1 MELPPAWQRPD
12 PLRGLEAVPWNDLS
26 DGRGTARGVGE
37 LLRRVTD
44 EDADVR
50 STALDGLVARLLP
63 EDTVSEASAF
73 AVPFLAELGAN
84 YKVAPDARDRVIFLL
99 ASMALAGCGF
109 TEDGK
114 RTWRRWNAVG
124 RELPRLPPDWITR
137 TRCAVAK
144 AAPKVFES
152 LSNAEVACV
161 VALATAV
168 PEVVPTQTAHVVWG
182 IAHGTSHHASAALV
196 DAAAV
201 AHHLVQGLESD
212 HWALLN
218 TAQDHP
224 DLLRDYEDDG
234 FPPHQPGALT
244 MALMG
249 YRLAFRA
256 AYGEESAE
264 GQPG

>member
-26 DGRGTARGVGE
+26 DGRGSARGIDE
-37 LLRRVTD
+37 LLRGVVD
-44 EDADVR
+44 EDLSLRAA
-50 STALDGLVARLLP
+50 SLASLVDRLLP

-84 YKVAPDARDRVIFLL
+84 YKVAPDVRDRLIFLL
-99 ASMALAGCGF
+99 AALGLAGCGF
-109 TEDGK
+109 TDDGK

-124 RELPRLPPDWITR
+124 RELPRLSPDWITQ
-137 TRCAVAK
+137 TRYAVAK

-152 LSNAEVACV
+152 LANAEVACV

-168 PEVVPTQTAHVVWG
+168 PEAVPTRTAHVVWDM
-182 IAHGTSHHASAALV
+182 AHGSNHRSSAVLV

-201 AHHLVQGLESD
+201 AHHLVQGRDSD
-212 HWALLN
+212 HWALLG
-218 TAQDHP
+218 TAQDYP
-224 DLLRDYEDDG
+224 DLLRAYEDDDY
-234 FPPHQPGALT
+234 PAHQPGAVT

-256 AYGEESAE
+256 AYGS
-264 GQPG
+264 PG

>member
-26 DGRGTARGVGE
+26 DGRGSARGIDE
-37 LLRRVTD
+37 LLRGVTD
-44 EDADVR
+44 EDPAVR
-50 STALDGLVARLLP
+50 QAALTGLVERLLP

-84 YKVAPDARDRVIFLL
+84 YKVAPDVRDRLIFLL
-99 ASMALAGCGF
+99 AALGLAGCGF

-114 RTWRRWNAVG
+114 RTWRRWNALG
-124 RELPRLPPDWITR
+124 RELPRLSPDWITQ
-137 TRCAVAK
+137 TRYAVAK

-152 LSNAEVACV
+152 LANAEVACV

-168 PEVVPTQTAHVVWG
+168 PEAVPTQTAHVVWG
-182 IAHGTSHHASAALV
+182 IAHGANHRSSAVLV

-201 AHHLVQGLESD
+201 AHHLVQGEESD
-212 HWALLN
+212 HWVVLG
-218 TAQDHP
+218 TAQEYP
-224 DLLRDYEDDG
+224 DLLRAYENDEY
-234 FPPHQPGALT
+234 PPHQPGTVT

-249 YRLAFRA
+249 YRLAFLA
-256 AYGEESAE
+256 AYG
-264 GQPG
+264 P